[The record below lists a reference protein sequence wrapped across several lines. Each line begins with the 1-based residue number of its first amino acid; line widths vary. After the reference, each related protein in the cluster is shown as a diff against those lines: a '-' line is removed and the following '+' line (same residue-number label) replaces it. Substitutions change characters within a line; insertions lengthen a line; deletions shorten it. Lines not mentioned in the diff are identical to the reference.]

1 MTVYEIITTILMVVF
16 GFLSLYI
23 KQRTN
28 IYERAAEAIDMAE
41 AAYTDVKQGGMKMNY
56 AVQYVAS
63 FIPAP
68 LRVVFTDEV
77 VQNMIQF
84 VFNSMAQYATKQL
97 DKLVDKVDAIE
108 KTEE

>member
-1 MTVYEIITTILMVVF
+1 MSVYEIIMTVVAVVF

-23 KQRTN
+23 KQKTN

-41 AAYTDVKQGGMKMNY
+41 ASYTDVKQGGMKMYY

-63 FIPAP
+63 FIPTP
-68 LRVVFTDEV
+68 LRVVFTDDV
-77 VQNMIQF
+77 AQSMIQF

-97 DKLVDKVDAIE
+97 DKLVE
-108 KTEE
+108 KTDVGK

>member
-1 MTVYEIITTILMVVF
+1 MSVYEIIMTVIAVVF

-23 KQRTN
+23 KQKTS

-41 AAYTDVKQGGMKMNY
+41 GAYTEMKTGGIKMHY

-77 VQNMIQF
+77 VQSMIQF
-84 VFNSMAQYATKQL
+84 VFDSMAQYATKQL
-97 DKLVDKVDAIE
+97 DKIVE
-108 KTEE
+108 KTNVGK

>member
-1 MTVYEIITTILMVVF
+1 MSVYEIIMTVLAVVF

-23 KQRTN
+23 KQKTN
-28 IYERAAEAIDMAE
+28 IYEKAAEAIDMAE
-41 AAYTDVKQGGMKMNY
+41 GAYTEVKTGGMKMYY

-77 VQNMIQF
+77 VQSMIQF
-84 VFNSMAQYATKQL
+84 VFDSMAQYATKQL
-97 DKLVDKVDAIE
+97 DKLVE
-108 KTEE
+108 KTDVGK

>member
-1 MTVYEIITTILMVVF
+1 MSVYEIIMTVIAVVF

-23 KQRTN
+23 KQKTK

-41 AAYTDVKQGGMKMNY
+41 AAYTDVKQGGMKMYY

-77 VQNMIQF
+77 VQSMIQF
-84 VFNSMAQYATKQL
+84 VFDSMAQYATKQL
-97 DKLVDKVDAIE
+97 DKLIE
-108 KTEE
+108 KTDVGK

>member
-1 MTVYEIITTILMVVF
+1 MSIYEIITTVLMIVF

-23 KQRTN
+23 KQKTN

-41 AAYTDVKQGGMKMNY
+41 ATYTDVKTGGKKMNY
-56 AVQYVAS
+56 AVQYVGS

-77 VQNMIQF
+77 IQSMIQF

-97 DKLVDKVDAIE
+97 DRLIDKVDVIE